1 MSSLKVR
8 AWWTAD
14 GGRGGSWLMGLL
26 MWSDLKR
33 RGVRRVWKWWDTRER
48 FLSGVEVSELVWV
61 GERKEKIR
69 RSTSS
74 QREGKVRAVLDIM
87 YGKN

>member
-1 MSSLKVR
+1 
-8 AWWTAD
+8 
-14 GGRGGSWLMGLL
+14 MGLL

-33 RGVRRVWKWWDTRER
+33 RGVRRVWRWWDTRER

-74 QREGKVRAVLDIM
+74 QREGRVRGVLDIM
-87 YGKN
+87 YEKN